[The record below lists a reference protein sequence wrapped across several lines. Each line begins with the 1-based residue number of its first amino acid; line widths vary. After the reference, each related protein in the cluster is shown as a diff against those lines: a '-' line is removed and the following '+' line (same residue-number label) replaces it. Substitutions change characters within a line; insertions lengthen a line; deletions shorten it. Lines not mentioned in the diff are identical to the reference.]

1 MNEKNHKFI
10 AEAVD
15 LTHDALGV
23 VKLEDGYTVFV
34 KDLLKGETAEIEITA
49 RKKNYGFGKVIQKLT
64 KSPFRVIPKC
74 KHFMIA
80 ADAA

>member
-49 RKKNYGFGKVIQKLT
+49 RKKNYGFGKSSKNL
-64 KSPFRVIPKC
+64 PKAL
-74 KHFMIA
+74 FA
-80 ADAA
+80 